1 VFWSK
6 PDHSKTVCQFLYYT
20 VLILH
25 KRESTKPSK
34 TCSTWEPKQLLV
46 PNCFY
51 LFGTHTHT
59 SEAIP
64 KTELSVP
71 RATQYDAALK
81 LNSLKAA
88 EYNFWT
94 PVYLVTLGSYRR
106 YWPCWFVFGRF
117 RGQI

>member
-1 VFWSK
+1 MSFECVFWSK

-34 TCSTWEPKQLLV
+34 NLFNMGTEATLSSELLLSFR
-46 PNCFY
+46 N
-51 LFGTHTHT
+51 THT

-94 PVYLVTLGSYRR
+94 PVYLVTLRSCRR
-106 YWPCWFVFGRF
+106 YWPC
-117 RGQI
+117 